1 MVLDFSKCKGRVGI
15 FASELPRGEAVVGQ
29 MLPGQA
35 REQAGG
41 VTGFE
46 LGDVSDFVRRRRRE
60 DKMVPL
66 AN

>member
-1 MVLDFSKCKGRVGI
+1 
-15 FASELPRGEAVVGQ
+15 

-46 LGDVSDFVRRRRRE
+46 LGAISDFLRRRRE
-60 DKMVPL
+60 NKMVL
-66 AN
+66 WLTEEGELGGCVTE

>member
-1 MVLDFSKCKGRVGI
+1 
-15 FASELPRGEAVVGQ
+15 

-35 REQAGG
+35 GEQAGG

-46 LGDVSDFVRRRRRE
+46 LGDVSDFVRRRIRE

>member
-1 MVLDFSKCKGRVGI
+1 M
-15 FASELPRGEAVVGQ
+15 VGQ

-46 LGDVSDFVRRRRRE
+46 LGDISDFVRRRRRE
-60 DKMVPL
+60 NKMIPL

>member
-1 MVLDFSKCKGRVGI
+1 M
-15 FASELPRGEAVVGQ
+15 VGQ

-35 REQAGG
+35 REQAGR

-46 LGDVSDFVRRRRRE
+46 LGDNSDFVRRRIE
-60 DKMVPL
+60 NTMVPL

>member
-1 MVLDFSKCKGRVGI
+1 M
-15 FASELPRGEAVVGQ
+15 VGQ

-35 REQAGG
+35 GEQAGG

-46 LGDVSDFVRRRRRE
+46 LGDVSDFVRRRIRE